1 MPEIT
6 DKFGVTLI
14 LPLCAFSAELA
25 RDTIHT
31 MLMDIDARLTE
42 QGAPENSHARSGLM
56 MENALNVSKM
66 VANDEIDHTDGV
78 SDIAW
83 SFIYAFA
90 KAVGFEQVDV
100 VRGLT
105 GSFVKD
111 RLSMVP
117 CLGEL
122 EFQMESAT
130 LQRHMANHSDT
141 DEWDIDAGQM
151 PTLH

>member
-1 MPEIT
+1 MLDLT
-6 DKFGVTLI
+6 DKFGITLI

-25 RDTIHT
+25 RESIHK
-31 MLMDIDARLTE
+31 MLVDIDERLTE
-42 QGAPENSHARSGLM
+42 QGAPENNHARSGLM
-56 MENALNVSKM
+56 MENAITVSKM

-105 GSFVKD
+105 GTFIKNH
-111 RLSMVP
+111 LSMVP

-122 EFQMESAT
+122 EFQTETAT
-130 LQRHMANHSDT
+130 LHRHMANHAESD
-141 DEWDIDAGQM
+141 DWDIDATQA
-151 PTLH
+151 PTVH